1 MLRCVRRD
9 FDETEKRGVYYR
21 PKKAQDIF
29 NSFPSVARNHCSP
42 YASVG
47 VVKVG
52 SDQHYKAPSNRF
64 VEVTKKSIFNI
75 LHPIYEMVIH

>member
-1 MLRCVRRD
+1 MYFSHGGRRD

-64 VEVTKKSIFNI
+64 VEVTKKYFT
-75 LHPIYEMVIH
+75 LHICG